1 MNSTS
6 APETRLDA
14 ATALSSIEDQQNI
27 LHVRT
32 DIRSAPLLAAW
43 GLAWLLGYGALRL
56 GRRPDFTVPAPHMAF
71 FIATLVCAGLYTAVY
86 ISRRIRGIRGGSVD
100 QGARLGAA
108 WCGAFVL
115 WFVIIGRIGSFLA
128 AVDTIQ
134 AREVGVILS
143 NAGPCLIVG
152 VLFLASSAVWQERT
166 LGVLGGW
173 VLITTTA
180 ATIVGGSAMLLVMS
194 LAGGGGMLLA
204 AAWDARRSARSAR
217 SARPAVGAP

>member
-1 MNSTS
+1 MGRARPVSPAS
-6 APETRLDA
+6 APQTRLDA
-14 ATALSSIEDQQNI
+14 AAALSAIEDQQGI
-27 LHVRT
+27 ARVRT
-32 DIRSAPLLAAW
+32 DVRSAPLLTAW

-56 GRRPDFTVPAPHMAF
+56 GRCPDFTVPAPHMAF

-134 AREVGVILS
+134 AREAGVILS

-152 VLFLASSAVWQERT
+152 VLFLLS
-166 LGVLGGW
+166 
-173 VLITTTA
+173 LIH
-180 ATIVGGSAMLLVMS
+180 I
-194 LAGGGGMLLA
+194 
-204 AAWDARRSARSAR
+204 
-217 SARPAVGAP
+217 

>member
-14 ATALSSIEDQQNI
+14 AAALSAIEDQQNI

-32 DIRSAPLLAAW
+32 GIRSAPLMAAW

-56 GRRPDFTVPAPHMAF
+56 GRRSDFTVPVPHMVF
-71 FIATLVCAGLYTAVY
+71 FIAALACAGLYTAVY
-86 ISRRIRGIRGGSVD
+86 ISRRIRGIRGGAVD

-108 WCGAFVL
+108 WCGAFIL
-115 WFVIIGRIGSFLA
+115 WFVTIGRIGSLLA
-128 AVDTIQ
+128 AMDTVR
-134 AREVGVILS
+134 AREAAVILS

-152 VLFLASSAVWQERT
+152 VLFLASSAVWRERT

-173 VLITTTA
+173 ILIITTA

-204 AAWDARRSARSAR
+204 AAWDARRSARTARPAR
-217 SARPAVGAP
+217 SAVGAP